1 MAGNMDR
8 NPLEQ
13 AVPKEDRT
21 SRPMEGAFGPEPL
34 EHSVLK
40 IHLDSRPG
48 RNELNPEPLE
58 KSVPDHAPCRGVGFY
73 DSQTVSD
80 PLEHLRTCKNDD
92 SVPKSASSELAEHST
107 SIRPQSWGEGFLSK
121 MDTTSRPQPA
131 GLPGVGPEPQ
141 QVEDPPW
148 KDQQETTESR
158 PESGE
163 AIVVGAI
170 GSAAPWFLTGW
181 VHELEIEFI
190 YD

>member
-8 NPLEQ
+8 NPLDH

-34 EHSVLK
+34 KHSVLK

-58 KSVPDHAPCRGVGFY
+58 KLVPDRAPCRCVGFN

-80 PLEHLRTCKNDD
+80 PLEHSRTCTNDD
-92 SVPKSASSELAEHST
+92 SVAKSASSELAEHST

-121 MDTTSRPQPA
+121 TDTVSHPQPA
-131 GLPGVGPEPQ
+131 GL

-148 KDQQETTESR
+148 KESR

-170 GSAAPWFLTGW
+170 GSVAPSHRMGPRGGN
-181 VHELEIEFI
+181 
-190 YD
+190 